1 MNKVKFEA
9 TSFDTNAL
17 PNSNVNVFYTTSRLY
32 LLYTIKWNFLP
43 AFFHF
48 TSSFALFFANVPFC
62 FSDWMFQDSRWCN
75 QRFV

>member
-32 LLYTIKWNFLP
+32 LLYTIKWNF
-43 AFFHF
+43 F
-48 TSSFALFFANVPFC
+48 TSFFPFHLKFRIVLCQRPLLFQRLDVPRQPL
-62 FSDWMFQDSRWCN
+62 M
-75 QRFV
+75 